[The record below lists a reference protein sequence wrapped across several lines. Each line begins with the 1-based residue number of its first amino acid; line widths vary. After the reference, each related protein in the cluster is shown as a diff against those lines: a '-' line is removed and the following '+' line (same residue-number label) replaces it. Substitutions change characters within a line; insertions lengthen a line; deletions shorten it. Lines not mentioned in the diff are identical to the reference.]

1 LRRPGTRNTL
11 CAPFPRGSQALL
23 TQGPEISPREDGPR
37 LDSWKEIAAHL
48 HRGVTTV
55 QRWER
60 TEGLPVHR
68 LPHAK
73 AGSIYAYPRELDAW
87 WRERSARLDV
97 PDPPEAAAGP
107 MAPPPSRFPALLIAL
122 ACLAIVFL
130 AAAALLLLRPSAP
143 RRAMLAVLPFQNLS
157 ESAEDEYLADSVTEE
172 LTTVVARLNPE
183 RLGVIARTS
192 VMPYKAH
199 PKPVSAI
206 GRELKVDYVLEGSVR
221 QSAGR
226 LRVTAQL
233 IEVAGQSHLWAQ
245 AYEKE
250 LAGVFGVESD
260 LAEAIAQRLSI
271 RLLPGPPLAAASP
284 DPEAH
289 AAYLKGLY
297 FWNKRDEEGLRR
309 AIALFR
315 QALDADPSYARA
327 YAGLASSYALLAT
340 SADALRSE
348 EARDLSVA
356 AAQRALQL
364 QPDLPEGHAAL
375 SIVRCRFDW
384 DWTGCQRELERT
396 IELDPN
402 YASGH
407 FWLGEHLIQRGR
419 FAEAEASLKKASLLD
434 PLSPVIHTHLG
445 INSMYAGRYEEAL
458 ASYQQALEIAPRFLL
473 AHRVRGLTL
482 LRAGRTEDG
491 LAALRQ
497 AREIDPAS
505 AHAAADLAYALA
517 RAGRTDEARARLR
530 EMEEMHRTR
539 RVSAYDFAVVHAGLG
554 ESGAALD
561 RLEQA
566 FAERGTGVRWLKVEP
581 IFATERADPR
591 FRALVARMGLPD

>member
-1 LRRPGTRNTL
+1 MAHFFPPGFSVL
-11 CAPFPRGSQALL
+11 S
-23 TQGPEISPREDGPR
+23 TQGPEFSPLDEEPR
-37 LDSWKEIAAHL
+37 LDSWKEIAAYL

-68 LPHAK
+68 LPHSK
-73 AGSIYAYPRELDAW
+73 AGSIYAYPRELDGW
-87 WRERSARLDV
+87 WRERSAGLDV
-97 PDPPEAAAGP
+97 RDPPEAVP
-107 MAPPPSRFPALLIAL
+107 EMEPPARARRPVLGIAL
-122 ACLAIVFL
+122 ACLALTV
-130 AAAALLLLRPSAP
+130 AAAAILLDRRPGAP

-157 ESAEDEYLADSVTEE
+157 ESADDEYLADSVTEE

-192 VMPYKAH
+192 VMPYKTQ
-199 PKPVSAI
+199 PKPVRDI
-206 GRELKVDYVLEGSVR
+206 GRELQVDYVLEGSVR
-221 QSAGR
+221 HSGGR
-226 LRVTAQL
+226 VRVTAQL
-233 IEVAGQSHLWAQ
+233 IEVAGQSHVWAQ
-245 AYEKE
+245 AYDKD
-250 LAGVFGVESD
+250 LAGVFDVESGVAD
-260 LAEAIAQRLSI
+260 AIGRRLSI
-271 RLLPGPPLAAASP
+271 RLLPGPPQPSASP

-309 AIALFR
+309 AIGLFR
-315 QALDADPSYARA
+315 QALDADPGYARA

-340 SADALRSE
+340 SADALQPE

-356 AAQRALQL
+356 AAEQSLRLH
-364 QPDLPEGHAAL
+364 PDLPEGHAAL
-375 SIVRCRFDW
+375 SIVRCRFEW
-384 DWTGCQRELERT
+384 DWAACQRELERT

-402 YASGH
+402 YANGH

-434 PLSPVIHTHLG
+434 PLSPVIVTHVG
-445 INSMYAGRYEEAL
+445 INDMYAGRYEEAL
-458 ASYQQALEIAPRFLL
+458 ASYQHALEIAPRFLL

-482 LRAGRTEDG
+482 LRAGRTEEG
-491 LAALRQ
+491 LAALRK
-497 AREIDPAS
+497 AREIAPAN
-505 AHAAADLAYALA
+505 AHAAADLGYALA
-517 RAGRTDEARARLR
+517 RAGRTDDARATLR
-530 EMEEMHRTR
+530 ELEEMRRTR
-539 RVSAYDFAVVHAGLG
+539 RVAAYDFAVVHAGLG

-566 FAERGTGVRWLKVEP
+566 FGERGTGVRWLKVDP

-591 FRALVARMGLPD
+591 FRALVARIGLPD